1 MTPEAI
7 FTPLPE
13 VSPSIRLGVTR
24 IWIGCTTPR
33 SPKVRTRLP
42 APYPTGPIPPDWTVT
57 DSGLI
62 VKA

>member
-7 FTPLPE
+7 FTPLPQ

-24 IWIGCTTPR
+24 IWIGCTPPGAPR
-33 SPKVRTRLP
+33 YVPASPP
-42 APYPTGPIPPDWTVT
+42 PPPTGPIPPDWTVT